1 MANEVYH
8 YMVDFTMPAV
18 LTERFTSRIPDQR
31 ALVNKYFTDGKL
43 VSYSVSLEKLK
54 VWAVFIAE
62 SEEEVLELIRAMPLT
77 RYMQHD
83 ISVLTF
89 YNILTSRVPNFSM
102 N

>member
-62 SEEEVLELIRAMPLT
+62 SEEEILDLIRAMPLT
-77 RYMQHD
+77 RYMRHE